1 MVIILPLGATVN
13 QYLQWAAESSKSLV
27 LSCPACPGV
36 RLHRHDKYQR
46 CAVTRKVLYRV
57 PVYRW
62 ICPECGQTVSALPD
76 FLVPYGRFVN
86 SLREQAVRLVVKGET
101 LAKIALKVSSPAVSV
116 VSTRTIRR
124 WVARVE
130 KHADALSSWLAAL
143 LLTLVPQL
151 DLFALIPRRPGPRAD
166 LHFLLDLGSWW
177 RRLVGRPADAHP
189 GLFAAL
195 SRCRGTPG
203 LL

>member
-13 QYLQWAAESSKSLV
+13 EYLQWVVDSSKNLI
-27 LSCPACPGV
+27 LSCPVCPGK
-36 RLHRHDKYQR
+36 RLHRHDQYR
-46 CAVTRKVLYRV
+46 RSAVTREVVYQV
-57 PVYRW
+57 PVHRW
-62 ICPECGQTVSALPD
+62 ICPECGQTLSVLPD
-76 FLVPYGRFVN
+76 FLVPYAQFVN
-86 SLREQAVRLVVKGET
+86 SLREQAVRLVLKGQT
-101 LAKIALKVSSPAVSV
+101 LAEVALKVSSPAVSV

-124 WVARVE
+124 WVARAQ
-130 KHADALSSWLAAL
+130 KQAGALSSWLAAL

-177 RRLVGRPADAHP
+177 CQLVAQPANAHP

-195 SRCRGTPG
+195 SRCRDTPG